1 MKLKVAR
8 SLGLVL
14 IGLFFTG
21 CATSRL
27 TQLNDVGQNEAIAV
41 ARFRFVYNGE
51 VVTKGCN
58 VIFDPIPAF
67 IGPVKNQYILFD
79 ESGYVFMKLPAG
91 VNSIRIVIHK
101 SGLMQHH
108 FQPEELTCQLRG
120 DGVINYIG
128 DVTFNWD
135 GMGSGSA
142 VGVTALTGVIGGSFL
157 TGGKIAVSVESNKD
171 AAQTAFRQKFPTA
184 QDVTPSLLSVKPRK

>member
-1 MKLKVAR
+1 MKSKIMRLM
-8 SLGLVL
+8 GLVL
-14 IGLFFTG
+14 IGLFFSG

-27 TQLNDVGQNEAIAV
+27 TQLNDVGPNEAIAV
-41 ARFRFVYNGE
+41 AKFRFIYNGE

-58 VIFDPIPAF
+58 VIFDPVPAF
-67 IGPVKNQYILFD
+67 GFPKNQYILFD
-79 ESGYVFMKLPAG
+79 ESGYVFMKLPSG

-108 FQPEELTCQLRG
+108 FQPEELTCQLSSG
-120 DGVINYIG
+120 GVINYIG
-128 DVTFNWD
+128 DVTFNWN

-142 VGVTALTGVIGGSFL
+142 VGVTALTGVFGGSLL
-157 TGGKIAVSVESNKD
+157 TGGKVAVSVESNKG

-184 QDVTPSLLSVKPRK
+184 QDVTLSSLVIKPRK

>member
-1 MKLKVAR
+1 MKSKIVRLM
-8 SLGLVL
+8 GLIL
-14 IGLFFTG
+14 IGLFLSG

-27 TQLNDVGQNEAIAV
+27 TQLNDVGPNEAIAV
-41 ARFRFVYNGE
+41 AKFQFIYNGK

-58 VIFDPIPAF
+58 VIFDPLPAF
-67 IGPVKNQYILFD
+67 GPPKNQYILFD

-142 VGVTALTGVIGGSFL
+142 VGVTALTGVVGGSFL
-157 TGGKIAVSVESNKD
+157 TGGKIAVTVESNKD

-184 QDVTPSLLSVKPRK
+184 QNVTPSLLVVKPSK